1 MNASIYAV
9 TFDCEDAAKLAEFW
23 SQVLDKPVDGDA
35 SADFASIG
43 LNEQAST
50 GPHMMFCKVPEG
62 KTAKNRVHLDLI
74 SADLEGTVRRL
85 VSLGARRGKEL
96 TESGFHWVTLTDPEG
111 NEFDV
116 IAESA

>member
-23 SQVLDKPVDGDA
+23 SQVLDKSVDGDA
-35 SADFASIG
+35 STDFASIG
-43 LNEQAST
+43 LNEQASAR
-50 GPHMMFCKVPEG
+50 PHMMFSRVPEG

-74 SADLEGTVRRL
+74 SADLAGTVRRL
-85 VSLGARRGKEL
+85 VSLGARRGEEF

-111 NEFDV
+111 NEFDA
-116 IAESA
+116 IAEQA